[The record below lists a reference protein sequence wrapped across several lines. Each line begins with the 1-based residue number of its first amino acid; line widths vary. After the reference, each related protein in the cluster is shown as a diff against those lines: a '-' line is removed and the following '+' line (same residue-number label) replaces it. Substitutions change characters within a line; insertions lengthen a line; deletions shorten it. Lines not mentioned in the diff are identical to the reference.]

1 MHCGLPT
8 FDGAA
13 RSARCH
19 WGRPGEG
26 VAADDGRTVV
36 AAGPWQRN
44 ERTVARLPYFVIGSG
59 TPGGTRTPDAQLRTL
74 PLYPLSYRGM
84 VPCGELVWWRQGGSN
99 PQPRH
104 CERRALPI
112 ELCPHDEPIKVKT
125 SRRLMS
131 NRMAARRLMSS
142 CRRPPIRVIPFG
154 RRDPVSAQGIEC
166 SYPGRADVKWM
177 RILSGKKGTEF
188 SPRVPIDSHIARK
201 FALFPI

>member
-1 MHCGLPT
+1 
-8 FDGAA
+8 
-13 RSARCH
+13 
-19 WGRPGEG
+19 
-26 VAADDGRTVV
+26 
-36 AAGPWQRN
+36 
-44 ERTVARLPYFVIGSG
+44 
-59 TPGGTRTPDAQLRTL
+59 
-74 PLYPLSYRGM
+74 M

-142 CRRPPIRVIPFG
+142 CRRPPIRVITFG
-154 RRDPVSAQGIEC
+154 RRDSVSAQGIEY

-188 SPRVPIDSHIARK
+188 SPRVPIDSQIFPFCPEIRVISYLRHCGGTRFFK
-201 FALFPI
+201 FGPIVSHSCFSWRLGRPCLCGCRMTPAGGSEAGTGIENYL